1 MANTKISSHVLHNN
15 AVTSA
20 HIANGAIHA
29 NSLSNITSAHV
40 AEGSNLYFTN
50 ARARSSISVTGGNL
64 AYDASTGVLQLT
76 DGEIRD
82 ALSAGT
88 GVTYSS
94 GQFSIGQAV
103 GTSDTV
109 TFGNITTAGY
119 LRGPASF
126 TIDPAAHGDDTG
138 TVVIA
143 GNLQVDGTTTTIN
156 STTMTV
162 DDLNLTL
169 ASGAASAAAANGAGL
184 TVDGASASITYVSA
198 SDSWNLNKATIAARL
213 NSNTLNDQGNTANII
228 YRSSSKTIVGNN
240 ATALVVQ
247 DGGNV
252 GIGFASNPSAKF
264 EVQGGTTY
272 PAAKFSRDGGSAA
285 TQGYT
290 QIGHSNLGYSGGAGA
305 DTYIISEHGFG
316 FAVNAGTNAFTIK
329 DTGNAVF
336 HAADIN
342 ITADDA
348 RLLIEETDGTDIAV
362 IGDIT
367 GAGVGGMF
375 LYNHGG
381 TATTQLRADSASTI
395 GHGLNVGGN
404 VTLGSSTAGNLQ
416 VGSSNSFE
424 MQKSGVNAYIN
435 QSDSGPIIV
444 RMGSGFTERLRINNA
459 GNIGL
464 GVVPNANW
472 SSSYRAIDAFGG
484 ATLQFEAN
492 STRQGQNFYGYP
504 WKYKA
509 ATTASSIA
517 HTSTGDISMQTAPAG
532 SADAA
537 ITWTSR
543 LHIQNTGNVGIGESS
558 PNRRIVVK
566 SADNATNSIQFQ
578 SPTTGNA
585 AGDGVGVGMDS
596 TRKAFLWNYEGND
609 VYLGGT
615 AAGVAMTID
624 GGSGNVGIGTDNP
637 YAKAHIQI
645 SSSGGAG
652 AGTAG
657 ALWLRNG
664 TGTANNSASIF
675 WGPTA
680 SAAMGAIN
688 LVHDDHTN
696 NYGSIKFDTRSSGG
710 YSTKMTITKE
720 GTVGIGDP
728 SPPSTVKLAIQGDGV
743 VLRLDGTNNV
753 SRQIMFRNV
762 TTTNPGQIKA
772 DGSLSIFT
780 EDANTAINIQA
791 VRNMELQTTSGGG
804 SAGHII
810 FTSHNTEV
818 MRMDGA
824 NMRLGVGTDTPD
836 AKFEVAGEGGTLTNE
851 LALTAINKTISEQ
864 ARDVFIYDTSK
875 DSDGGAWRHRT
886 QHTSWYNEAS
896 SSTRSSTK
904 KFPAVAIIVSTS
916 SKVTIYDGDY
926 TDTPMWMEFSL
937 PGHSVASNWASTSIG
952 LGSPG
957 FQASTPMDVA
967 MLNGQLVIGCQS
979 GSELGGY
986 LVNFINELMIDMV
999 KYGSANDQFYHKF
1012 GDISQRNVSTTRA
1025 VGQRYSYGQEDPV
1038 ITGRL
1043 SSGIVNDVDMT
1054 ILPDAPINVTT
1065 GLPEP
1070 TIILATNEGIN
1081 IIRDDGAMAFITAGA
1096 GSAYNGTRYV
1106 RITDTHNLIFEQDSG
1121 DRAQFFISLPDA
1133 SRTTQTSDGSITD
1146 KVVMKW
1152 YETGGNHVY
1161 AYFHGGGIQNAVA
1174 MSGDEHA
1181 LVASDTS
1188 ELTLVDPYIDSKTQT
1203 SVAYIGA
1210 DYNTGWMT
1218 GASHLA
1224 SLCGK
1229 VTGNLTPVDVLGGIG
1244 NFTSSGLWS
1253 FASGWSLSGNVATG
1267 TSVTA
1272 YLTPATNGVLT
1283 QGEQYAVTVTQ
1294 SAYTSGAL
1302 YIYVGTGAPGG
1313 QNHYTNLPSS
1323 VGTFTFVL
1331 SAFNTNFG
1339 IYGANYTGTID
1350 NVTVVKCEA
1359 DRSPHED
1366 GLIPFGSVGRTLVN
1380 TNAELVG
1387 YGPFSSANYLEHK
1400 GFTFGSIFIVSF
1412 WMKPNVNFGCVFHT
1426 AQGTRVEFAGG
1437 SVRFTMYDGNTTI
1450 DLREQVYPLNEWTH
1464 VVCVR
1469 NGDTGKLYV
1478 NGRFVESQT
1487 VSNFGSLNNDGS
1499 KLTVGDRSD
1508 SASEPFDGKVSLF
1521 RITKGGT
1528 ISDEQVY
1535 KYYTQER
1542 PMFAVGAQ
1550 VTIGGTDDSV
1560 YDLAYDSDTK
1570 LLHIGNGNGKSTFSG
1585 LNMVDFTSDAVGTT
1599 IAASGGMIVE
1609 D

>member
-1 MANTKISSHVLHNN
+1 MRFHT
-15 AVTSA
+15 
-20 HIANGAIHA
+20 NG
-29 NSLSNITSAHV
+29 
-40 AEGSNLYFTN
+40 
-50 ARARSSISVTGGNL
+50 GG
-64 AYDASTGVLQLT
+64 
-76 DGEIRD
+76 ERMRI
-82 ALSAGT
+82 
-88 GVTYSS
+88 
-94 GQFSIGQAV
+94 
-103 GTSDTV
+103 
-109 TFGNITTAGY
+109 
-119 LRGPASF
+119 
-126 TIDPAAHGDDTG
+126 
-138 TVVIA
+138 
-143 GNLQVDGTTTTIN
+143 
-156 STTMTV
+156 
-162 DDLNLTL
+162 
-169 ASGAASAAAANGAGL
+169 
-184 TVDGASASITYVSA
+184 
-198 SDSWNLNKATIAARL
+198 KA
-213 NSNTLNDQGNTANII
+213 D
-228 YRSSSKTIVGNN
+228 
-240 ATALVVQ
+240 
-247 DGGNV
+247 GNV
-252 GIGFASNPSAKF
+252 GINNSSPEHGLHVLTP
-264 EVQGGTTY
+264 
-272 PAAKFSRDGGSAA
+272 GSAHSGIVKIGGNHSSLGLEISYDQSSQTA
-285 TQGYT
+285 ASIIANPTYT
-290 QIGHSNLGYSGGAGA
+290 NDNAVLKLAVDGDRNADQIVLTGTGKV
-305 DTYIISEHGFG
+305 GFG
-316 FAVNAGTNAFTIK
+316 
-329 DTGNAVF
+329 
-336 HAADIN
+336 
-342 ITADDA
+342 
-348 RLLIEETDGTDIAV
+348 
-362 IGDIT
+362 
-367 GAGVGGMF
+367 
-375 LYNHGG
+375 
-381 TATTQLRADSASTI
+381 
-395 GHGLNVGGN
+395 
-404 VTLGSSTAGNLQ
+404 
-416 VGSSNSFE
+416 
-424 MQKSGVNAYIN
+424 
-435 QSDSGPIIV
+435 
-444 RMGSGFTERLRINNA
+444 
-459 GNIGL
+459 
-464 GVVPNANW
+464 
-472 SSSYRAIDAFGG
+472 
-484 ATLQFEAN
+484 
-492 STRQGQNFYGYP
+492 
-504 WKYKA
+504 
-509 ATTASSIA
+509 
-517 HTSTGDISMQTAPAG
+517 TS
-532 SADAA
+532 
-537 ITWTSR
+537 
-543 LHIQNTGNVGIGESS
+543 
-558 PNRRIVVK
+558 
-566 SADNATNSIQFQ
+566 
-578 SPTTGNA
+578 
-585 AGDGVGVGMDS
+585 
-596 TRKAFLWNYEGND
+596 
-609 VYLGGT
+609 
-615 AAGVAMTID
+615 
-624 GGSGNVGIGTDNP
+624 NP

-645 SSSGGAG
+645 ASSGGAG
-652 AGTAG
+652 SGTAA

-675 WGPTA
+675 WGGNI
-680 SAAMGAIN
+680 SAASGAIN
-688 LVHDDHTN
+688 LIHDDHTN
-696 NYGSIKFDTRSSGG
+696 HYGSIKFDTRSSGG

-720 GTVGIGDP
+720 GTVGIGDS
-728 SPPSTVKLAIQGDGV
+728 SPPSTVKLAIQGDGT

-753 SRQIMFRNV
+753 SRQLMFRNV

-804 SAGHII
+804 TAGHII

-824 NMRLGVGTDTPD
+824 NMRVGVGTDTPD

-886 QHTSWYNEAS
+886 QHTSWYNEAA

-957 FQASTPMDVA
+957 FQGATPMDVA

-979 GSELGGY
+979 GSGLGGY

-999 KYGSANDQFYHKF
+999 SYGAANDQFFHKF

-1025 VGQRYSYGQEDPV
+1025 VGQRYSVGQEDPV

-1054 ILPDAPINVTT
+1054 VLPDAPINVTT

-1070 TIILATNEGIN
+1070 TIILATNSGIN

-1096 GSAYNGTRYV
+1096 GASYNATRYV

-1133 SRTTQTSDGSITD
+1133 SRTTQTSDGVITD
-1146 KVVMKW
+1146 KVVMRW
-1152 YETGGNHVY
+1152 YESGGNHTY
-1161 AYFHGGGIQNAVA
+1161 AYFHGKGIQNGVA

-1229 VTGNLTPVDVLGGIG
+1229 VTGNLTPVDALGGIG

-1253 FASGWSLSGNVATG
+1253 FPSGWSLSSNVATG
-1267 TSVTA
+1267 SNVTA
-1272 YLTPATNGVLT
+1272 YLTPATNGILT
-1283 QGEQYAVTVTQ
+1283 QGEQYKVTITQ
-1294 SAYTSGAL
+1294 SSYTSGTL

-1313 QNHYTNLPSS
+1313 ENHYINIPSTG
-1323 VGTFTFVL
+1323 GTFTFVL
-1331 SAFNTNFG
+1331 TAFNTNFG
-1339 IYGANYTGTID
+1339 IYGAGYTGVID

-1366 GLIPFGSVGRTLVN
+1366 GLIPFGSIGRTLVN

-1400 GFTFGSIFIVSF
+1400 GFTFGSTFIVSF
-1412 WMKPNVNFGCVFHT
+1412 WMKTDTNYGCVFHT

-1437 SVRFTMYDGNTTI
+1437 AVRFTMYDGNSTI
-1450 DLREQVYPLNEWTH
+1450 DLREQVYPVSEWTH

-1469 NGDTGKLYV
+1469 NGTTGKLYV

-1487 VSNFGSLNNDGS
+1487 IGGFGSLNNDGS
-1499 KLTVGDRSD
+1499 KLTIGDRSD
-1508 SASEPFDGKVSLF
+1508 GASEPFNGKISLF

-1542 PMFAVGAQ
+1542 PMFAVGAK

-1570 LLHIGNGNGKSTFSG
+1570 LLHIGNGNGKSSFSG

>member
-138 TVVIA
+138 TVIIA
-143 GNLQVDGTTTTIN
+143 GNLQVDGTQTTIN

-198 SDSWNLNKATIAARL
+198 SDSWNINKATIAARL
-213 NSNTLNDQGNTANII
+213 NSNTLNNEGNTANII

-240 ATALVVQ
+240 ASALIVE

-252 GIGFASNPSAKF
+252 GIGKTNPSEVLDVVGNIGLNGELKLVTAIRHANSGAQVIDNDNNTYFIINDPEGSNRIKIGDSGDRTTTIRNDTIRF
-264 EVQGGTTY
+264 EKADGTLALTL
-272 PAAKFSRDGGSAA
+272 ASLNA
-285 TQGYT
+285 T
-290 QIGHSNLGYSGGAGA
+290 
-305 DTYIISEHGFG
+305 F
-316 FAVNAGTNAFTIK
+316 AGTISS
-329 DTGNAVF
+329 G
-336 HAADIN
+336 N
-342 ITADDA
+342 IT
-348 RLLIEETDGTDIAV
+348 
-362 IGDIT
+362 
-367 GAGVGGMF
+367 
-375 LYNHGG
+375 
-381 TATTQLRADSASTI
+381 SS
-395 GHGLNVGGN
+395 GN

-416 VGSSNSFE
+416 VGSANSFQI
-424 MQKSGVNAYIN
+424 QKSGVNAYIN

-444 RMGSGFTERLRINNA
+444 RMGSGFTERLRVDTA
-459 GNIGL
+459 GNVGL
-464 GVVPNANW
+464 GVTPNANW
-472 SSSYRAIDAFGG
+472 SSSYRAIEAYGG
-484 ATLQFEAN
+484 ATFQFEAN

-517 HTSTGDISMQTAPAG
+517 HTSTGDISMQTAPSG
-532 SADAA
+532 SANAA

-543 LHIQNTGNVGIGESS
+543 LHIKNTGNVGIGTSS
-558 PNRRIVVK
+558 PAGPLHVDGHTGSLATILEGNGNGDTVPLHFRVK
-566 SADNATNSIQFQ
+566 ANNNNVTNHGIF
-578 SPTTGNA
+578 GNA
-585 AGDGVGVGMDS
+585 GSTGAGNFIQIGASNTSGISVMSD
-596 TRKAFLWNYEGND
+596 
-609 VYLGGT
+609 
-615 AAGVAMTID
+615 
-624 GGSGNVGIGTDNP
+624 GNVGIGTTNP

-645 SSSGGAG
+645 ASSGGAG
-652 AGTAG
+652 SGTAA

-664 TGTANNSASIF
+664 TGTANNSATIY
-675 WGPTA
+675 WGGNV
-680 SAAMGAIN
+680 SAASGAIN

-720 GTVGIGDP
+720 GTVGIGDS
-728 SPPSTVKLAIQGDGV
+728 SPPSTVKLAVQADGV
-743 VLRLDGTNNV
+743 AIRLDGTSNT

-772 DGSLSIFT
+772 DGSLNIFT
-780 EDANTAINIQA
+780 EDANTAINLQA

-804 SAGHII
+804 TAGHII
-810 FTSHNTEV
+810 FSSHNTEV

-886 QHTSWYNEAS
+886 QHTSWYNEAA

-957 FQASTPMDVA
+957 FQGATPMDVA

-979 GSELGGY
+979 GSNLGGY

-999 KYGSANDQFYHKF
+999 SYGSANDQFFHKF

-1054 ILPDAPINVTT
+1054 VLPDAPINVTT

-1070 TIILATNEGIN
+1070 TIILATNSGID

-1096 GSAYNGTRYV
+1096 GSAYNGARYV

-1152 YETGGNHVY
+1152 YETGGNHTY
-1161 AYFHGGGIQNAVA
+1161 AYYHGGGIQNGVA

-1253 FASGWSLSGNVATG
+1253 FPSGWSLSSNVATG
-1267 TSVTA
+1267 SNVTA
-1272 YLTPATNGVLT
+1272 YLTPATNGILT
-1283 QGEQYAVTVTQ
+1283 QGEQYKVTITQ

-1302 YIYVGTGAPGG
+1302 YVYMGTGAPGG
-1313 QNHYTNLPSS
+1313 ENHYIHLPSTG
-1323 VGTFTFVL
+1323 GTFTFVL
-1331 SAFNTNFG
+1331 TAFNTNFG
-1339 IYGANYTGTID
+1339 LYGAGYTGVVD

-1366 GLIPFGSVGRTLVN
+1366 GLIPFGSIGRTLVN

-1400 GFTFGSIFIVSF
+1400 GFTFGSTFIVSF

-1426 AQGTRVEFAGG
+1426 AQGTRVEFAG
-1437 SVRFTMYDGNTTI
+1437 SAVRFTMYNGSTTI

-1499 KLTVGDRSD
+1499 KITIGNRSD

-1570 LLHIGNGNGKSTFSG
+1570 LLHIGNGWGKSSFSG

>member
-138 TVVIA
+138 TVIIA

-156 STTMTV
+156 SATLDI
-162 DDLNLTL
+162 DDLNITV
-169 ASGAASAAAANGAGL
+169 AKGAASAAAANGAGL

-264 EVQGGTTY
+264 DVQGGSTY

-290 QIGHSNLGYSGGAGA
+290 QIGHANLGYSGGAGA

-395 GHGLNVGGN
+395 GYGLLIGNSGHLQFQRGGE
-404 VTLGSSTAGNLQ
+404 VRSLDTGGSARTLLRVNGSNELEYGWSGAGP
-416 VGSSNSFE
+416 VKFMGGGS
-424 MQKSGVNAYIN
+424 Y
-435 QSDSGPIIV
+435 
-444 RMGSGFTERLRINNA
+444 TERMRIHTNS
-459 GNIGL
+459 NIGINDIAPHGTL
-464 GVVPNANW
+464 TVTGPRILVQRAN
-472 SSSYRAIDAFGG
+472 DD
-484 ATLQFEAN
+484 
-492 STRQGQNFYGYP
+492 
-504 WKYKA
+504 
-509 ATTASSIA
+509 SSIA
-517 HTSTGDISMQTAPAG
+517 FANNATGAPSSHVWAAG
-532 SADAA
+532 LNYSNSNAFTIAYGSGGVPSLESDVMV
-537 ITWTSR
+537 IDT
-543 LHIQNTGNVGIGESS
+543 TGNVGIGT
-558 PNRRIVVK
+558 
-566 SADNATNSIQFQ
+566 SAPGRKLHLKDGQIKFQ
-578 SPTTGNA
+578 NTGSGGW
-585 AGDGVGVGMDS
+585 AGLDFSVGNGTYDGYMGMVDS
-596 TRKAFLWNYEGND
+596 NGSFFIDVDSNGND
-609 VYLGGT
+609 FVILQN
-615 AAGVAMTID
+615 
-624 GGSGNVGIGTDNP
+624 GNVGIGTDNP

-728 SPPSTVKLAIQGDGV
+728 SPPSTVKLAIQGDGT

-753 SRQIMFRNV
+753 SRQLMFRNV

-804 SAGHII
+804 TAGHII

-937 PGHSVASNWASTSIG
+937 PGHSVGSNWSTTSIG

-957 FQASTPMDVA
+957 FQGATPMDVA

-979 GSELGGY
+979 GSGLGGY

-1012 GDISQRNVSTTRA
+1012 GDISQRNVSTTRT

-1121 DRAQFFISLPDA
+1121 DRAQMFISLPDA

-1152 YETGGNHVY
+1152 YESGGNHTY
-1161 AYFHGGGIQNAVA
+1161 AYYHGGGIQNGVA

-1229 VTGNLTPVDVLGGIG
+1229 VTGNLTPVDALGGIG
-1244 NFTSSGLWS
+1244 NFTSSSLWS
-1253 FASGWSLSGNVATG
+1253 FGSGWSLSSNVATG
-1267 TSVTA
+1267 SGVTG
-1272 YLTPATNGVLT
+1272 YLTPATNGILT
-1283 QGEQYAVTVTQ
+1283 QGEQYKVTITQ
-1294 SAYTSGAL
+1294 SSYTVGAL
-1302 YIYVGTGAPGG
+1302 YVYVGTGSPGG
-1313 QNHYTNLPSS
+1313 QNHYAS
-1323 VGTFTFVL
+1323 VGSIAGTFTFVL
-1331 SAFNTNFG
+1331 TAFNTNFG
-1339 IYGANYTGTID
+1339 LYGAGYTGTID

-1366 GLIPFGSVGRTLVN
+1366 GLIPFGSIGRTLVN

-1387 YGPFSSANYLEHK
+1387 YGPFTSANYLEHK
-1400 GFTFGSIFIVSF
+1400 GFTFGSTFIVSF

-1437 SVRFTMYDGNTTI
+1437 SVRFTMYDGSTTI
-1450 DLREQVYPLNEWTH
+1450 DLREQVYPLYEWTH

-1487 VSNFGSLNNDGS
+1487 VSNFGALNNDGS
-1499 KLTVGDRSD
+1499 KLTVGNRSD

-1570 LLHIGNGNGKSTFSG
+1570 LLHIGNGWGKSTFSG
-1585 LNMVDFTSDAVGTT
+1585 LNMVDFTSDSVGTT